1 MEKLAIFFDHANIS
15 GAIQELGR
23 DVDYAALRDYI
34 AEDRFL
40 VEAFIYYPINP
51 KKQTEARKRIEALE
65 EKGFFVRSK
74 LGKPAGDDRY
84 KCNVDVE
91 LAIDILRFVHA
102 AKVDIVA
109 LVAGDGDMCALVRE
123 VRFNGVRCEVAF
135 TAKAAAELRR
145 AANGFIDLE
154 QVIDQVSPR

>member
-1 MEKLAIFFDHANIS
+1 MEKLAIFFDHANVN
-15 GAIQELGR
+15 GAFHELGHE
-23 DVDYAALRDYI
+23 VDYSRLRDYI

-51 KKQTEARKRIEALE
+51 KKQAEARKRIDSLE
-65 EKGFFVRSK
+65 EDGFFVRPK
-74 LGKPAGDDRY
+74 LGKPAGEDKY

-91 LAIDILRFVHA
+91 MAIDILRFVHA

-135 TAKAAAELRR
+135 TGKVAAELRR
-145 AANGFIDLE
+145 AANGFIDLK
-154 QVIDQVSPR
+154 QFIDQVSPQ